1 MQTYL
6 VQLRGEDEDDG
17 DDRLALAGRHYFLSS
32 APSSTFFF
40 FCFLSV
46 LDPFALSL
54 LRVFSLLSLCFSL
67 CSSVRRG
74 TMMVRVLV
82 LRVGWTQAFSGS
94 VFLLPFSVAF
104 SGFYKAREWPFFPCS
119 CLTIVRHESLCF
131 FEKKQGQKICS
142 PLSCSFPCPF
152 PVLLPVFFSSLS
164 AQPLFF
170 FFCVPFL
177 SGFFR
182 HSFLFPA
189 VRGLFFPA
197 PARIPSLA
205 FIVGEWHASPLV
217 MKTQDRYC
225 RSSDGRGVRFSG
237 LVSGRRRTILFE
249 TTPFDC

>member
-170 FFCVPFL
+170 FLCSFSFRFL
-177 SGFFR
+177 S
-182 HSFLFPA
+182 SLFLVPC
-189 VRGLFFPA
+189 RSWPFFPVPRA
-197 PARIPSLA
+197 HP
-205 FIVGEWHASPLV
+205 
-217 MKTQDRYC
+217 
-225 RSSDGRGVRFSG
+225 FSG
-237 LVSGRRRTILFE
+237 FYSRRMACVSLGNEDSGPLLQE
-249 TTPFDC
+249 